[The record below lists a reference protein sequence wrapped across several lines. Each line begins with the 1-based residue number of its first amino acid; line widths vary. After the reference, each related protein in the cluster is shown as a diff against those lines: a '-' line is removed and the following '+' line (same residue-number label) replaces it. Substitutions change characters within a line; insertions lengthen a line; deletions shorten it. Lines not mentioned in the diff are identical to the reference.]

1 MNRPFRQKWIML
13 LAAAVSLSLLL
24 TALACLVPGAAGAV
38 GRAGETV
45 SRPFL
50 RLFSGV
56 SATVS
61 QTVRDGQDYLRGLS
75 RLQEENRTLRAQLT
89 ETKQEAALGSLAQ
102 RENQRLRA
110 LLKLPST
117 GQARTLTPAQIIGR
131 TPDSWQCTVTL
142 DKGTAHGVAPGQ
154 CAIDENGALVGR
166 VKAVGSRWCT
176 LSLLCDPAFSLA
188 GRGASSGVL
197 GTVSGDWTDLPRG
210 QLAFSDLTCSDPI
223 LWGEEVLTFAAQETY
238 PSGLLIGT
246 VTSLDEEPGGLTY
259 AGNITPA
266 ADLDRLQ
273 QVFLITAFE
282 EEGP

>member
-1 MNRPFRQKWIML
+1 ML

-24 TALACLVPGAAGAV
+24 TALACLVPGATGAV
-38 GRAGETV
+38 SRAGETV

-50 RLFSGV
+50 RLFSGA

-61 QTVRDGQDYLRGLS
+61 QIMQDGQDYLRGLS
-75 RLQEENRTLRAQLT
+75 RLQEENQALRAQLT
-89 ETKQEAALGSLAQ
+89 ETKQKAALGSLAQ
-102 RENQRLRA
+102 RENQRLRSLLA
-110 LLKLPST
+110 LPAT
-117 GQARTLTPAQIIGR
+117 GQTRTLTPAQVIGR

-142 DKGTAHGVAPGQ
+142 DKGSRHGVAPGQ
-154 CAIDENGALVGR
+154 CAVDENGALVGR
-166 VKAVGSRWCT
+166 VKEVGGRWCT
-176 LSLLCDPAFSLA
+176 LSLVCDPGFSLA

-223 LWGEEVLTFAAQETY
+223 LWGEEVLTFSAQETY